1 MAATETLPS
10 NLYEVL
16 GLDRRAS
23 PDEVRAA
30 YRLRS
35 HMFHPDKYQNYP
47 EPLRTQLL
55 AEAAKE
61 FKRLTQAYDT
71 LRDPAKRAAHNRQLD
86 TTWSRPAARHAAAP
100 SSTRSR
106 AGSRK
111 ATPGHATVRDAQEVD
126 AEEEKR
132 ARREERARQRA
143 AAAAAEAA
151 KPRER
156 DPQLVVRPDTL
167 DFGALALGTTKQLPL
182 KVANAGG
189 RTLFGEI
196 STNRSWLTVNRRSF
210 VSSSI
215 LILVQVDTNGLR
227 AGEEYSGSLVV
238 STLNGGDQVVPVEL
252 RVSGK
257 PEPLLAGVPSLLDFG
272 VADPTLTGATKTRT
286 IRLTN
291 GGTGTLIGSIATRVN
306 EGDWLSVS
314 ETRFRANDVS
324 FEVICRPHG
333 LPGGEHQGEVLIFT
347 NGGQA
352 RVQVI
357 LQTSPGVTLARQSE
371 SDESEDEATAPPP
384 ERVQPASTQAV
395 AALDKAERDALL
407 KRIVLIEPESVW
419 ERDFLRRIVQ
429 LIRSDTP
436 LAPGELAKI
445 FEMEARGP
453 AQEPL

>member
-1 MAATETLPS
+1 MAATDTLPY
-10 NLYEVL
+10 NLYDVL

-23 PDEVRAA
+23 QDEVRAA

-47 EPLRTQLL
+47 EPLRSQLL

-61 FKRLTQAYDT
+61 FKKLTQAYDT

-86 TTWSRPAARHAAAP
+86 TTWSRPASRHAAAP
-100 SSTRSR
+100 ASTRSR

-111 ATPGHATVRDAQEVD
+111 ATPGHATVRDAEEVD

-132 ARREERARQRA
+132 VRREDRARQRA

-167 DFGALALGTTKQLPL
+167 DFGALALGATKQLPL

-238 STLNGGDQVVPVEL
+238 STLNGGDQVVPVAL

-272 VADPTLTGATKTRT
+272 VADPTVAGSTKTRT

-291 GGTGTLIGSIATRVN
+291 GGTGTLIGSVATRVN

-357 LQTSPGVTLARQSE
+357 LQTTPGVTLARQE
-371 SDESEDEATAPPP
+371 DGAETEDEATAPAAPTP
-384 ERVQPASTQAV
+384 IPTQAV
-395 AALDKAERDALL
+395 ATLDKAERDALL

-445 FEMEARGP
+445 YELEARGP